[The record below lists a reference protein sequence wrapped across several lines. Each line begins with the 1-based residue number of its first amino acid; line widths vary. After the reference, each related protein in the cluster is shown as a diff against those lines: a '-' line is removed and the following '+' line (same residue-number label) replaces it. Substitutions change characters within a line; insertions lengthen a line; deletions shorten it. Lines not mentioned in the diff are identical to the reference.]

1 MKDIK
6 LKDVEMPEDLLS
18 SIRTDVFWTNRQ
30 VRRRF
35 ASTLEVHRPSPPPP
49 NDM

>member
-30 VRRRF
+30 SVG
-35 ASTLEVHRPSPPPP
+35 ALPPL
-49 NDM
+49 